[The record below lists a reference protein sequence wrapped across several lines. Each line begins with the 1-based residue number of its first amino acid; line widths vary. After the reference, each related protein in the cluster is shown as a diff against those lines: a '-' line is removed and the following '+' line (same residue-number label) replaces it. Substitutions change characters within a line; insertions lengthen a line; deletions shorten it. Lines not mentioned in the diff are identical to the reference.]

1 MRGSADPSG
10 LTALS
15 LPQDTPLLTLR
26 QNQQWIS
33 LENLAPGMEYE
44 LQVRAKPQLGRHE
57 VWSHWSQPL
66 AFKTV
71 PAGTDGELR
80 WGCSLGNG
88 EGLVGQ
94 LWGVFTAPFDH
105 L

>member
-1 MRGSADPSG
+1 
-10 LTALS
+10 
-15 LPQDTPLLTLR
+15 
-26 QNQQWIS
+26 
-33 LENLAPGMEYE
+33 MEYE
-44 LQVRAKPQLGRHE
+44 LQVRAKPQLGRRE

-66 AFKTV
+66 AFRTV

-88 EGLVGQ
+88 EGLGAAAGEA
-94 LWGVFTAPFDH
+94 LECGYGA